1 MIEKIGYDLVLAVV
15 SAILGALFGVLI
27 PKLLKDEKKT
37 TDIQVDKQLV
47 FSQIHTEQKQYIINN
62 SGNQCVNS
70 KGTYKSESSYGT
82 EIVVVFL
89 LVALFLIYWFLK
101 YEKIICAVVLV
112 LFVFLEVAFLVAE
125 YIITRRYRIDKS
137 IKYILLF
144 NILATICIPI
154 LVSFIKMPIMGPDFD
169 KEAMLNKMQEEGI
182 FTALFDVEVFG
193 FLLYQAMGVIILIV
207 FMIFTLV
214 GMIHVLSMINLVLK
228 NRFGKMWEWFYIKT
242 MGLCKSVKFYI
253 SFGLLL
259 LVLSFLCI
267 SGVLSALIIR
277 L

>member
-47 FSQIHTEQKQYIINN
+47 FSQIHIEQKQYIINN

-214 GMIHVLSMINLVLK
+214 GMIHVLSMINVVLK

>member
-47 FSQIHTEQKQYIINN
+47 FSQIHIEQKQYIINN

-144 NILATICIPI
+144 NILATICIHI

>member
-47 FSQIHTEQKQYIINN
+47 FSQIHIEQKQYIINN

-214 GMIHVLSMINLVLK
+214 GMIHVLSMIILVLK

>member
-47 FSQIHTEQKQYIINN
+47 FSQIHIEQKQYIINN

-214 GMIHVLSMINLVLK
+214 GMIHVLSMINSVLK

>member
-37 TDIQVDKQLV
+37 TDIHVDKQLV
-47 FSQIHTEQKQYIINN
+47 FSQIHIEQKQYIINN

>member
-47 FSQIHTEQKQYIINN
+47 FSQIHIEQKQYIINN

-228 NRFGKMWEWFYIKT
+228 NRFGKMWESFYIKT

>member
-37 TDIQVDKQLV
+37 TYIQVDKQLV
-47 FSQIHTEQKQYIINN
+47 FSQIHIEQKQYIINN

-154 LVSFIKMPIMGPDFD
+154 LVSFIKMPIMGLDFD

>member
-47 FSQIHTEQKQYIINN
+47 FSQIHIEQYIINN

-154 LVSFIKMPIMGPDFD
+154 LVSFIKMPIMGLDFD

>member
-47 FSQIHTEQKQYIINN
+47 FSQIHIEQKQYIINN

-214 GMIHVLSMINLVLK
+214 GMIHILSMINLVLK

>member
-47 FSQIHTEQKQYIINN
+47 FSQIHIEQKQYIINN

-125 YIITRRYRIDKS
+125 YIITRRYRIAKS